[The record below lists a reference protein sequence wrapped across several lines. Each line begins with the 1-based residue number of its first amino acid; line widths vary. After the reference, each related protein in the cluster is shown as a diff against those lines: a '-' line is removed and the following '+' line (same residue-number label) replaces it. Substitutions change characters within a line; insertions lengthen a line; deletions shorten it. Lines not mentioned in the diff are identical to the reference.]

1 MSTKRKVYTFY
12 IIAILV
18 MVSALMLFNLNII
31 AKAIIGLLIVF
42 CIFVMR
48 SIQTAYHL
56 PDDIDPDTMQ
66 PIDTSVNT
74 SAAVPTAKL
83 DHNSYVDLYLR
94 LLIEADEELA
104 KDPTIDQ
111 MSPSYNI
118 QLNNRIAERL
128 ESLDRDKNKY
138 NKGIYD
144 TNSNPH
150 PVRFSLPL
158 ADSILLSLQKGIW
171 IHEAVYVENDHVS
184 ECKKSLCL
192 PGRADAYL
200 RQLVLPCNGTQSLSR
215 SVNTPDPGASEQE
228 NCRKHLPSFA

>member
-1 MSTKRKVYTFY
+1 MFRQDVELK
-12 IIAILV
+12 ILA
-18 MVSALMLFNLNII
+18 MMLFNLNII

-83 DHNSYVDLYLR
+83 DHNSNVDLYLR

-128 ESLDRDKNKY
+128 ESLDRDKNK
-138 NKGIYD
+138 
-144 TNSNPH
+144 
-150 PVRFSLPL
+150 
-158 ADSILLSLQKGIW
+158 
-171 IHEAVYVENDHVS
+171 
-184 ECKKSLCL
+184 
-192 PGRADAYL
+192 
-200 RQLVLPCNGTQSLSR
+200 
-215 SVNTPDPGASEQE
+215 
-228 NCRKHLPSFA
+228 